1 MLHLQEISLPI
12 DHLLAS
18 EPNHIV
24 AMDFTISGKA
34 SDSREN
40 VLVKTDV
47 IFKFTWAILTR
58 DHICIAHAT
67 AKVML
72 QDHEAVLDLSLN
84 LFVG

>member
-40 VLVKTDV
+40 VLHGN
-47 IFKFTWAILTR
+47 F
-58 DHICIAHAT
+58 
-67 AKVML
+67 
-72 QDHEAVLDLSLN
+72 
-84 LFVG
+84 